1 VSPAARIER
10 ISIRVPGVE
19 RDLGLR
25 LGQLVAEGLA
35 PSLLLGPGEAS
46 LDFLRVQVSARPGES
61 TEALAGRIAA
71 EVSRRLGDRAVE
83 AGR

>member
-1 VSPAARIER
+1 MSPAARVDR

-19 RDLGLR
+19 RDLGPR
-25 LGQLVAEGLA
+25 LGRLVAEGLA

-46 LDFLRVQVSARPGES
+46 LDFLRVQVAARPGES
-61 TEALAGRIAA
+61 IESLAGRVAA
-71 EVSRRLGDRAVE
+71 EVSRRFGESALE